1 MTSGGQKP
9 ALGFTHRRD
18 ALLLLMTLQQ
28 CTSRTK
34 PRFFKTFV
42 CPKPQ
47 SAATILGFCVEKRT
61 KTSLELA
68 RHNKPR
74 FTKGTPR
81 AWGESLQSVGR
92 FAPPETAKWGE
103 APHAGCCREAAT
115 HCTPSPLSG
124 RRNRCEELQPP
135 ARELRLMPVPWRSNL
150 GVRGRAPGRKPALQ
164 PTSSA
169 EDPDPCK
176 NATHRIPFWL
186 PFVWGMQRAV
196 SRRNIREMLGL

>member
-81 AWGESLQSVGR
+81 VWGDSLQAVGR
-92 FAPPETAKWGE
+92 FAPVGGAIRSTLSSRQSPLLHVFLIESLRLWASGRCLS
-103 APHAGCCREAAT
+103 ADRAGVYSRSESGQRRSGQAGGAGRVIRPCKRREAA
-115 HCTPSPLSG
+115 SRRIALS
-124 RRNRCEELQPP
+124 N
-135 ARELRLMPVPWRSNL
+135 
-150 GVRGRAPGRKPALQ
+150 
-164 PTSSA
+164 SA
-169 EDPDPCK
+169 ERASREV
-176 NATHRIPFWL
+176 NRS
-186 PFVWGMQRAV
+186 FVAP
-196 SRRNIREMLGL
+196 